1 MKLLKLLFVVIT
13 FCLSILI
20 AVQFPRPSVKPKNET
35 KSSEPATDGPEEF
48 IKFHKEIRTPEDATS
63 PQYKNGFLISELRS
77 AQLTAQAARK
87 NGRTQANDVLEW
99 KERGPSNVPGRTRGL
114 LVDPADPTR
123 NTWLAGSASGGV
135 WKTTNAGNS
144 WVLVTPDLSNLATTV
159 LAMAASNPNTIYL
172 GTGEGF
178 GNIDGVQGNGM

>member
-1 MKLLKLLFVVIT
+1 MKLLKLLFVVTT

-20 AVQFPRPSVKPKNET
+20 AVQFPHPGVKPKNEI

-87 NGRTQANDVLEW
+87 NGRTQANGVLEW

-123 NTWLAGSASGGV
+123 NTWLAGSARP
-135 WKTTNAGNS
+135 NME
-144 WVLVTPDLSNLATTV
+144 LSC
-159 LAMAASNPNTIYL
+159 YY
-172 GTGEGF
+172 
-178 GNIDGVQGNGM
+178 